1 MTNIYAFDMSLRS
14 TGIAHLSAG
23 LLSLRTVKTSGKG
36 KDAVDLQ
43 DAVRVQ
49 AHEASSSFAAG
60 EPTTIIMESG
70 ALGAIRGKGYE
81 ELGAL
86 RWLIRDHARHVFGLT
101 VVEISPS
108 HLKKVV
114 TGNGRADKTEVEDA
128 VRDVCVDKFW
138 PQPANN
144 DEADAAGLIIT
155 YLKDNGLWRI
165 GGQLQG
171 AEEPGADGTAY
182 SALPF

>member
-1 MTNIYAFDMSLRS
+1 MTNILAFDLSLRS
-14 TGIAHLSAG
+14 SGFAQLSSG
-23 LLSLRTVKTSGKG
+23 LMSLQTSRTFA
-36 KDAVDLQ
+36 KDCDLQ
-43 DAVRVQ
+43 DAVRNQ
-49 AHEASSSFAAG
+49 AVAATRLFQG
-60 EPTTIIMESG
+60 DRPDVVLMESG

-86 RWLIRDHARHVFGLT
+86 RWLIRDHVRHVYGMA
-101 VVEISPS
+101 VVEITPS

-114 TGNGRADKTEVEDA
+114 TGNGRAVKAEVEAA
-128 VRDVCVDKFW
+128 VREVCVKKFW

-165 GGQLQG
+165 NGQLPV
-171 AEEPGADGTAY
+171 AEEPGAGGTAD

>member
-1 MTNIYAFDMSLRS
+1 MTTNIYAFDLSLRS

-23 LLSLRTVKTSGKG
+23 LLSLRTVKTSLKEC
-36 KDAVDLQ
+36 DLQ
-43 DAVRVQ
+43 DAVRTQ
-49 AHEASSSFAAG
+49 AYEATRSFMSG
-60 EPTTIIMESG
+60 EPTTVIMESG

-86 RWLIRDHARHVFGLT
+86 RWLIRDHSRHVFKMD

-114 TGNGRADKTEVEDA
+114 TGDGRADKIRVMKEVA
-128 VRDVCVDKFW
+128 GICASKFW
-138 PQPANN
+138 PLPANN

-165 GGQLQG
+165 NGQLQG
-171 AEEPGADGTAY
+171 PDEPGTDGAADGTV
-182 SALPF
+182 PF